1 MSETGKPKK
10 KKIRFSVILMIFIL
24 LCYICAGTGVYV
36 FVHKQMEGAPELNVR
51 DFIGQEMTNIYDC
64 NGTLLQ
70 EIGAYMRDNVPYD
83 ELPECV
89 IDAFLAIEDSRYFE
103 HRGFDIPRL
112 MRSAYDWV
120 RTGDA
125 ESGASTFTMQLVK
138 NTYFSI
144 ENGEQSTERVRS
156 LTYKIQQIILSAKLE
171 RYMNKEEILQL
182 YLNKV
187 NFGKNIRGIQKASE
201 YYFGKDVRELNTS
214 EAALLAGIVNLPNLY
229 NPYAYLDYST
239 RRRDTVL
246 RMMEY
251 HGYITTEEKELAER
265 TRVEDLLVGED
276 YMPQNDYDY
285 QSYIDVVIEEALA
298 LTGKDPILT
307 GMNIYTAMNPQ
318 LQDTVELLQNG
329 FGGVVFPD
337 PTMQTAIVCMDN
349 RTGELAAIGGGGNY
363 SGSRMWN
370 RASQMYKQPG
380 SSVKPVLS
388 YALAFEY
395 LGYTTSEILVDRPLT
410 LPSQKRILVN
420 ATGYYQGDVS
430 IKEAVARSLNIPAI
444 SVLEDVTAKIGA
456 EAVVD
461 YMKSL
466 GFRTVSKDNYD
477 LLWAIGGNE
486 FTVTPMQLAGAHGAM
501 INLGVYNKPHTI
513 RRITTSDSRVYEPDT
528 AGVRVLSSGSAWLS
542 DQLMQ
547 YNVESGIFNYMQDL
561 VRDYPVYAKTGT
573 TDWGDDGLIYGIP
586 RGAAKD
592 KWMVASTSQF
602 TNVVWV
608 GWDQAVAGGNNY
620 FSAEYSKLNIPGRL
634 QEALL
639 YAEEPY
645 CDDSVYDGVLRPED
659 VDTIT
664 YISGTYPHVQF
675 EEGMDEYYR
684 EVGEISL
691 TGLQNSPRITKEGID
706 EESFKGLLACRR
718 KDQLSI
724 QWNVI
729 PDPCSGSR
737 NISLIDNDNYV
748 SAWGRCMYNLSW
760 LYSPASVSYT
770 ATVYVNGSEVETVN
784 SDISRTTIDITAG
797 ENDEIKVCGNIT
809 RNGTPGKEACITAW
823 TQTY

>member
-1 MSETGKPKK
+1 M
-10 KKIRFSVILMIFIL
+10 VLMIFVL
-24 LCYICAGTGVYV
+24 LCYMIAGTGAFL
-36 FVHKQMEGAPELNVR
+36 FVRKQMEGAPELDVR
-51 DFIGQEMTNIYDC
+51 DFIGQETTNIYDC

-89 IDAFLAIEDSRYFE
+89 IDAFLAIEDSRYFV
-103 HRGFDIPRL
+103 HTGFDIPRL
-112 MRSAYDWV
+112 LRSAYDYV

-156 LTYKIQQIILSAKLE
+156 ITYKIQQIILSAKLE
-171 RYMNKEEILQL
+171 RYLNKEEILQL

-201 YYFGKDVRELNTS
+201 YYFGKDVRELCTS

-229 NPYAYLDYST
+229 NPYAYLDYAT
-239 RRRDTVL
+239 QRRNTVL
-246 RMMEY
+246 RMMAY
-251 HGYITTEEKELAER
+251 HGYITEEEKQLAEKN
-265 TRVEDLLVGED
+265 RVEDLLVGED

-285 QSYIDVVIEEALA
+285 QSYIDVVIEEALEM
-298 LTGKDPILT
+298 TGKDPILT
-307 GMNIYTAMNPQ
+307 GMNIYTAMNPEMQ
-318 LQDTVELLQNG
+318 NNVELLQNG
-329 FGGVVFPD
+329 YGGVTFPD

-349 RTGELAAIGGGGNY
+349 RNGELAAIGGGGNY

-388 YALAFEY
+388 YALGFEV
-395 LGYTTSEILVDRPLT
+395 LGYSDEEILIDKPLT

-420 ATGYYQGDVS
+420 ASGYYQGDVS

-456 EAVVD
+456 EGVTD

-466 GFRTVSKDNYD
+466 GFKGVSPDNYD

-486 FTVTPMQLAGAHGAM
+486 FTVTPIQLAGAHGAM
-501 INLGVYNKPHTI
+501 INLGVYHKPHTI

-528 AGVRVLSSGSAWLS
+528 EGVRVLSSGSAWLV

-561 VRDYPVYAKTGT
+561 ARDYPVYAKTGT

-586 RGAAKD
+586 QGAAKD
-592 KWMVASTSQF
+592 KWMVASTSRF

-620 FSAEYSKLNIPGRL
+620 FSAEYSRLNIPGRL

-639 YAEEPY
+639 YVEENQG
-645 CDDSVYDGVLRPED
+645 DASERAGVPMPED
-659 VDTIT
+659 VQSID
-664 YISGTYPHVQF
+664 YVAGTWPHVAF
-675 EEGMDEYYR
+675 DTNTMYDVYDMSAY
-684 EVGEISL
+684 VSS
-691 TGLQNSPRITKEGID
+691 TGLSNSPLITSADVEANA
-706 EESFKGLLACRR
+706 FKGILACR
-718 KDQLSI
+718 KDNTVSI

-748 SAWGRCMYNLSW
+748 TAYGACMYSLNW
-760 LYSPASVSYT
+760 LYSAGDISYT
-770 ATVYVNGSEVETVN
+770 AKVYINDKEIETIN
-784 SDISRTTIDITAG
+784 SDVSRTAVDIEA
-797 ENDEIKVCGNIT
+797 DEGDVIKVCGSIT
-809 RNGTPGKEACITAW
+809 RNGVTSAESCRVAW
-823 TQTY
+823 AQTY

>member
-1 MSETGKPKK
+1 M
-10 KKIRFSVILMIFIL
+10 VLMIFVL
-24 LCYICAGTGVYV
+24 LCYMIAGTGAFL
-36 FVHKQMEGAPELNVR
+36 FVRKQMEGAPELDVR
-51 DFIGQEMTNIYDC
+51 DFIGQETTNIYDC

-89 IDAFLAIEDSRYFE
+89 IDAFLAIEDSRYFV
-103 HRGFDIPRL
+103 HTGFDIPRL
-112 MRSAYDWV
+112 LRSAYDYV

-156 LTYKIQQIILSAKLE
+156 ITYKIQQIILSAKLE
-171 RYMNKEEILQL
+171 RYLNKEEILQL

-201 YYFGKDVRELNTS
+201 YYFGKDVRELCTS

-229 NPYAYLDYST
+229 NPYAYLDYAT
-239 RRRDTVL
+239 QRRNTVL
-246 RMMEY
+246 RMMAY
-251 HGYITTEEKELAER
+251 HGYITEEEKQLAEKN
-265 TRVEDLLVGED
+265 RVEDLLVGED

-285 QSYIDVVIEEALA
+285 QSYIDVVIEEALEM
-298 LTGKDPILT
+298 TGKDPILT
-307 GMNIYTAMNPQ
+307 GMNIYTAMNPEMQ
-318 LQDTVELLQNG
+318 NNVELLQNG
-329 FGGVVFPD
+329 YGGVTFPD

-349 RTGELAAIGGGGNY
+349 RNGELAAIGGGGNY

-388 YALAFEY
+388 YALGFEV
-395 LGYTTSEILVDRPLT
+395 LGYSDEEILIDKPLT

-420 ATGYYQGDVS
+420 ASGYYQGDVS

-456 EAVVD
+456 EGVTD

-466 GFRTVSKDNYD
+466 GFKGVSPDNYD

-486 FTVTPMQLAGAHGAM
+486 FTVTPIQLAGAHGAM
-501 INLGVYNKPHTI
+501 INLGVYHKPHTI

-528 AGVRVLSSGSAWLS
+528 EGVRVLSSGSAWLV

-561 VRDYPVYAKTGT
+561 ARDYPVYAKTGT

-586 RGAAKD
+586 QGAAKD
-592 KWMVASTSQF
+592 KWMVASTSRF

-620 FSAEYSKLNIPGRL
+620 FSAEYSRLNIPGRL

-639 YAEEPY
+639 YVEENQG
-645 CDDSVYDGVLRPED
+645 DASERAGVPMPED
-659 VDTIT
+659 VQTID
-664 YISGTYPHVQF
+664 YVAGTWPHVAF
-675 EEGMDEYYR
+675 DANTMYDVYDMSAY
-684 EVGEISL
+684 VST
-691 TGLQNSPRITKEGID
+691 TGLSNSPLITSAEI
-706 EESFKGLLACRR
+706 EANAFKGILACR
-718 KDQLSI
+718 KDNTVSI

-748 SAWGRCMYNLSW
+748 TAYGACMYSLNW
-760 LYSPASVSYT
+760 LYSAGDISYT
-770 ATVYVNGSEVETVN
+770 AKVYINDKEIQSIT
-784 SDISRTTIDITAG
+784 SDVSRTAIDIEA
-797 ENDEIKVCGNIT
+797 DEGDVIKVCGSIT
-809 RNGTPGKEACITAW
+809 RNGVTSAESCRVAW

>member
-1 MSETGKPKK
+1 M
-10 KKIRFSVILMIFIL
+10 VLMIFVL
-24 LCYICAGTGVYV
+24 LCYMIAGTGAFL
-36 FVHKQMEGAPELNVR
+36 FVRKQMEGAPDLDVR
-51 DFIGQEMTNIYDC
+51 DFIGQETTNIYDC

-89 IDAFLAIEDSRYFE
+89 IDAFLAIEDSRYFV
-103 HRGFDIPRL
+103 HTGFDIPRL
-112 MRSAYDWV
+112 LRSAYDYV

-156 LTYKIQQIILSAKLE
+156 ITYKIQQIILSAKLE
-171 RYMNKEEILQL
+171 RYLNKEEILQL

-201 YYFGKDVRELNTS
+201 YYFGKDVRELCTS

-229 NPYAYLDYST
+229 NPYAYLDYAT
-239 RRRDTVL
+239 QRRDTVL
-246 RMMEY
+246 RMMAY
-251 HGYITTEEKELAER
+251 HGYITEEEKQLAEKN
-265 TRVEDLLVGED
+265 RVEDLLVGED

-285 QSYIDVVIEEALA
+285 QSYIDVVIEEALEM
-298 LTGKDPILT
+298 TGKDPILT
-307 GMNIYTAMNPQ
+307 GMNIYTAMNPEMQ
-318 LQDTVELLQNG
+318 NNVELLQNG
-329 FGGVVFPD
+329 YGGVTFPD

-349 RTGELAAIGGGGNY
+349 RNGELAAIGGGGNY

-388 YALAFEY
+388 YALGFEV
-395 LGYTTSEILVDRPLT
+395 LGYSDEEILIDKPLT

-420 ATGYYQGDVS
+420 ASGHYQGDVS

-456 EAVVD
+456 EGVTD

-466 GFRTVSKDNYD
+466 GFKGVSPDNYD

-486 FTVTPMQLAGAHGAM
+486 FTVTPIQLAGAHGAM
-501 INLGVYNKPHTI
+501 INLGVYHKPHTI

-528 AGVRVLSSGSAWLS
+528 EGVRVLSSGSAWLV

-561 VRDYPVYAKTGT
+561 ARDYPVYAKTGT

-586 RGAAKD
+586 QGAAKD
-592 KWMVASTSQF
+592 KWMVASTSRF

-620 FSAEYSKLNIPGRL
+620 FSAEYSRLNIPGRL

-639 YAEEPY
+639 YVEENQG
-645 CDDSVYDGVLRPED
+645 DASERAGVPMPED
-659 VDTIT
+659 VQTID
-664 YISGTYPHVQF
+664 YVAGTWPHVAYDANT
-675 EEGMDEYYR
+675 MYDVYDMSAYA
-684 EVGEISL
+684 SS
-691 TGLQNSPRITKEGID
+691 TGLSNSPLITSADVEANA
-706 EESFKGLLACRR
+706 FKGILACR
-718 KDQLSI
+718 KDNTVSI

-748 SAWGRCMYNLSW
+748 TAYGACMYSLNW
-760 LYSPASVSYT
+760 LYSAGDISYT
-770 ATVYVNGSEVETVN
+770 AKVYINDKEIQSIT
-784 SDISRTTIDITAG
+784 SDVSRTAIDIEA
-797 ENDEIKVCGNIT
+797 DEGDVIKVCGSIT
-809 RNGTPGKEACITAW
+809 RNGVTSAESCRVAW